1 MGQWRRRPFL
11 AALVALLS
19 RRVVVPDAV
28 IRWCRVAAVWP
39 FYFALC
45 TAAGL
50 VGLLLSRLAA
60 YSGIAWN
67 WDPYDLDF
75 GLGLG
80 FLLGPVMLLAAVVDS
95 LYQGWCAGPGEKL
108 DYAYWPRLTKLPT
121 LVRSWRVRILLL
133 SAIACT
139 LAYWAW
145 RAEKGEF
152 LVPDPVV
159 VIVLAVWGI
168 LWAADALKRPNMT
181 TFCPALIFLF
191 VTMLLALF
199 VVSEALPGAR

>member
-1 MGQWRRRPFL
+1 MGQSRRMPFL

-19 RRVVVPDAV
+19 RRVVVPAAV
-28 IRWCRVAAVWP
+28 IRWCRVAVVWP

-50 VGLLLSRLAA
+50 LGHLLSRLVD
-60 YSGIAWN
+60 YSGISWN
-67 WDPYDLDF
+67 WGYDSLDY
-75 GLGLG
+75 GLG
-80 FLLGPVMLLAAVVDS
+80 FGFLVGPVMLLAAIVDS
-95 LYQGWCAGPGEKL
+95 LYQGWCAGPGEEL

-121 LVRSWRVRILLL
+121 LLRCWRVRILLL

-152 LVPDPVV
+152 LLPDPVV
-159 VIVLAVWGI
+159 VIVLAAWGI
-168 LWAADALKRPNMT
+168 LWAADALRRPNMT
-181 TFCPALIFLF
+181 TFCPALILLF
-191 VTMLLALF
+191 AAMLLALF
-199 VVSEALPGAR
+199 VVSEAIPSDR